1 MVGLLSWQHGAG
13 FLSRFCDTCG
23 RELGQSVAIQNM
35 QEPRL
40 SPHLD
45 ARFGNTSQEVLLL
58 NLAFGTRILAQEDSW
73 DKLQAL
79 QNKETDLSDTWLERA
94 HRAKL
99 VQIGQDEWPDFV
111 HRLDYSM
118 REYISKHTGEPLDEA
133 TNPEQL
139 LARLDQTE
147 QLFRHHSVPQPY
159 SGPDEHVGPLMTKP
173 VRLVDFIFDHSRA
186 FLTHDLDDQST
197 DLNVNLVRQFFDRPA
212 LKLRYEQ
219 QFCIPRTTQLR
230 AQKIIQELEAGSRV
244 LVLGDD
250 DLVGLALVELSD
262 KLEIDIL
269 ELDAD
274 LVEFLKKKSQGRFTI
289 LEHNLRHGVPDS
301 MKDKYDAVT
310 TDPPYADDGM
320 RFFLEC
326 AKTSLKKKNDSRLFL
341 STFPG
346 LLESPKQFW
355 GDLDE
360 LGFDILHKHEHFS
373 RYVYNNSYR
382 VQHLA
387 AFRYL
392 GSPLNPTTDLIGFPF
407 LYAHFFECGLK
418 LDG

>member
-1 MVGLLSWQHGAG
+1 MSPILIPAEGT
-13 FLSRFCDTCG
+13 SR
-23 RELGQSVAIQNM
+23 EQKQSIQMSNGT
-35 QEPRL
+35 RL

-45 ARFGNTSQEVLLL
+45 ARFGNTTQEVLLI

-73 DKLQAL
+73 DKLVAL
-79 QNKETDLSDTWLERA
+79 QKGETDLTDKWLERA
-94 HRAKL
+94 NRARL
-99 VQIGQDEWPDFV
+99 VLTGEEEWPDFI
-111 HRLDYSM
+111 HRLDLSM
-118 REYISKHTGEPLDEA
+118 REYIAGHTGESLGEAGSRDELL
-133 TNPEQL
+133 ER
-139 LARLDQTE
+139 LARTE
-147 QLFRHHSVPQPY
+147 ELYREHSMPHPY
-159 SGPDEHVGPLMTKP
+159 QGPAEHVGPLMTKP
-173 VRLVDFIFDHSRA
+173 VRLVDFIFDHCRA
-186 FLTHDLDDQST
+186 FLEHDLEDKT
-197 DLNVNLVRQFFDRPA
+197 EDLDVNLVKLFFDRPA

-230 AQKIIQELEAGSRV
+230 ARRIIDALEPGSRV

-250 DLVGLALVELSD
+250 DLVGLALAEMTD
-262 KLEIDIL
+262 KLQVDIL

-274 LVEFLKKKSQGRFTI
+274 LVAFLKEKSNGRFTI

-326 AKTSLKKKNDSRLFL
+326 AKTSLKKNEKSRLFL

-346 LLESPKQFW
+346 LLESPEKFW
-355 GDLDE
+355 SDLDD
-360 LGFDILHKHEHFS
+360 LGLNILKQQNHFS
-373 RYVYNNSYR
+373 RYVYNNMYR

-387 AFRYL
+387 AFRHL
-392 GSPLNPTTDLIGFPF
+392 GSPINPTTDLIGFPF

-418 LDG
+418 LD